1 MASKSTV
8 AKDEA
13 SKAEEKVSKAEEKVS
28 KGGSWCCLFVGASS
42 NPNSL
47 QSAQAPAPKQAS
59 TPAPTLQS
67 NPLQSAQVPN
77 PLQPAP
83 TPTPAPSKQ
92 KYHCFLT
99 HNWGNRQANGSYDN
113 HERVRRIYEGL
124 QSKGVSCW
132 FDSERMTGTIQEQMS
147 KGIDDS
153 DCVVGIL
160 LYFYFYYYYNSH
172 NHDITTTSIYN

>member
-1 MASKSTV
+1 M
-8 AKDEA
+8 KDKA

-28 KGGSWCCLFVGASS
+28 KGGSWWCLCGGNSS
-42 NPNSL
+42 STNNPNPL
-47 QSAQAPAPKQAS
+47 QSAQAPAPPPKQAPVS
-59 TPAPTLQS
+59 KPAPAPRQ
-67 NPLQSAQVPN
+67 
-77 PLQPAP
+77 QPKEQ
-83 TPTPAPSKQ
+83 SKQ

-99 HNWGNRQANGSYDN
+99 HNWGNRQENGSYDN

-124 QSKGVSCW
+124 QRKGVTCW

-160 LYFYFYYYYNSH
+160 LYFYFYYYYSH
-172 NHDITTTSIYN
+172 NHDITSSIYN